1 MYGVGYATIF
11 RIYAIHH
18 EEENFFVCRRM
29 KNHLAQNGFTGWIKT
44 GTNAWKMEERQE
56 EKSVFSSIW
65 RPEVSSSVC
74 RFVMIGVRMLT
85 GLHGDA
91 DGWACRV
98 SG

>member
-44 GTNAWKMEERQE
+44 GTNAWKMEERQR
-56 EKSVFSSIW
+56 KVRFFPLFGD
-65 RPEVSSSVC
+65 RKVSSSVC